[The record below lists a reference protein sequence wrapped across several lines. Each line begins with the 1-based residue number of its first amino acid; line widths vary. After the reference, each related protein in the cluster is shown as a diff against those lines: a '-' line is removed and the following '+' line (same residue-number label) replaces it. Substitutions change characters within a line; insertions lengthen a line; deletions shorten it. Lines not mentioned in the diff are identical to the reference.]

1 MSIKEKL
8 KIEKEKNSK
17 QIEVLEHQKTRLE
30 NRIAY
35 LEKGE
40 RAKRTHRLCE
50 KGGAIESI
58 CPETKNMTSSEFYQL
73 MERIFSLPDVQ
84 SMFHKA
90 GD

>member
-1 MSIKEKL
+1 MSITEKL

-17 QIEVLEHQKTRLE
+17 QIEVLEHQKARLE

-40 RAKRTHRLCE
+40 RAKRTLRLCE

-58 CPETKNMTSSEFYQL
+58 CPETKNMNSSEFYLL
-73 MERIFSLPDVQ
+73 MEKIFSLPDVQ